1 MRKKQAWLEHGKHR
15 TNSCEPMSDKTMARK
30 LRQAFARKTEHKHTV
45 DEFGTVSLVAPTEA
59 QLSKAGIRL

>member
-1 MRKKQAWLEHGKHR
+1 
-15 TNSCEPMSDKTMARK
+15 MSDKTMARK